1 MWKNIIC
8 RFGIPRTV
16 IIENGQQFDNQ
27 GFRDCCLGLGIKNQ
41 FSSPGHPQA
50 NGQTE
55 VTIWTLLKIIK
66 AKLDDTKG
74 AWPEELPNV
83 LWAYRTTVRTPTGET
98 PFRFTYGTEV
108 VILVEV
114 GVTSIRRE
122 TFNEKGNDDELRLN
136 LDCLDEV
143 RDKTSSKMTKYQ

>member
-1 MWKNIIC
+1 MTTIASPWPFAQWGIDIIDSLPQGKGQVKFLLVSIDYFTKWVEAKALATVTEARIRSFVWKNIIC

-50 NGQTE
+50 NGQTK

-66 AKLDDTKG
+66 A
-74 AWPEELPNV
+74 
-83 LWAYRTTVRTPTGET
+83 
-98 PFRFTYGTEV
+98 
-108 VILVEV
+108 
-114 GVTSIRRE
+114 
-122 TFNEKGNDDELRLN
+122 
-136 LDCLDEV
+136 
-143 RDKTSSKMTKYQ
+143 